1 MKRSRR
7 SLSLLL
13 GVMAASLAVVRA
25 TTQPDGATPVA
36 RRAEISSTVIDAALS
51 RRPDAARSSGDV
63 RSARSLSDG
72 PGLFD
77 GRRSPRRA
85 KTRPQRGLSADG
97 RLRGIARRNEPPASP
112 FMAKGRPDNSLL
124 NAGQVTAPRPVSA
137 IAVIV
142 VIPDTSEP
150 RQPRAGWSGCSA
162 YAVGCDH
169 LGRSVPK
176 RKDDAMVGALNIPRF

>member
-1 MKRSRR
+1 
-7 SLSLLL
+7 
-13 GVMAASLAVVRA
+13 
-25 TTQPDGATPVA
+25 
-36 RRAEISSTVIDAALS
+36 
-51 RRPDAARSSGDV
+51 
-63 RSARSLSDG
+63 
-72 PGLFD
+72 
-77 GRRSPRRA
+77 
-85 KTRPQRGLSADG
+85 
-97 RLRGIARRNEPPASP
+97 
-112 FMAKGRPDNSLL
+112 
-124 NAGQVTAPRPVSA
+124 VSA